1 MLRSV
6 TSSNPFPSS
15 GSDRLQKLP
24 AVMGRGSILSLIGL
38 AFCGVFWAGAS
49 SAQETSPEVSTVVS
63 PTALDPEIIEGF
75 GVYDD
80 ADPLSE
86 EMIRWL
92 DEVGTLITAQERGLF
107 LSLKREYQRKAFVEA
122 FWRVRDP
129 YPRTTRTELKERW
142 KVRVAEAKSRF
153 GSLEDDRARVYL
165 THGPPA
171 GSFEVRCTKKRVPIE
186 VWIYRGTD
194 WVDVSLPLLFFRQ
207 SGARKS
213 HLWRPGFSGSV
224 ADAEIR
230 RSKNCINGA
239 NMFQLAGAI
248 ASSQDYPQQLQAI
261 LKKPR
266 PSSTEWVYS
275 FRALST
281 ELPDGAEPIE
291 GQVDFVF
298 PGRYQHRTVL
308 QSVVSLARSKLG
320 ITEFAGHKSYDFQ
333 LNGEILIGDQL
344 FESFRYK
351 FGFAAA
357 EVGETIPL
365 SFQRFLRPGTYRVV
379 LRVDD
384 LSTAKVFRV
393 EREVVVPQVDNLIER
408 STFQDPETER
418 LFAEATAAIAAG
430 ETSIRL
436 VPPQGELNTGF
447 TRFDALVSGD
457 EIKKVRFLLDDKRI
471 LTKNRP
477 PFQVSIDLG
486 PYPDLRSLR
495 VEALDS
501 NGDAVAED
509 ELLINSGGYRFIA
522 KLREPRKGKTYTHSL
537 RARVEVE
544 VPEGRT
550 LDRVEFFLNEDR
562 VATLYQEPFVQP
574 IVLPGTAEVAY
585 VRAVAYLPDGNTTED
600 LVFIN
605 APDYVEEVE
614 VQFVELYTSVVDGQG
629 RPISGLT
636 AGNFKVFEDEVP
648 QSLVRFETVED
659 LPIHVGILIDTSA
672 SMVGVLSDVRRA
684 ALSFVDQAISPK
696 DRAAVITFS
705 NFPQLKVG
713 LTSDRTALGSGL
725 AGLAPEGQTALYD
738 SVMFSL
744 YYFTGIKGQRAI
756 LVLSDGKDES
766 SRFDFEQTMEY
777 ARRAGIT
784 VYTIGLRLR
793 DFGARSKLTRLA
805 EETGGSSFFLND
817 ISELEPVYQSIQ
829 AELRSQLLLAYQSS
843 NTSDDEE
850 FRRIEVE
857 VDRPGARVRTISGYS
872 P

>member
-1 MLRSV
+1 MPLFAVSPQPSTGPTSFRAPSHSV
-6 TSSNPFPSS
+6 AT
-15 GSDRLQKLP
+15 G
-24 AVMGRGSILSLIGL
+24 ILLALVLLLGGGL
-38 AFCGVFWAGAS
+38 SAS
-49 SAQETSPEVSTVVS
+49 EARAQEPSTVVS
-63 PTALDPEIIEGF
+63 PTALEPEIIEGF
-75 GVYDD
+75 GVIDD

-107 LSLKREYQRKAFVEA
+107 LSLKREYQRKAFVEN

-129 YPRTTRTELKERW
+129 HPRTTRNELKERW

-153 GSLEDDRARVYL
+153 GGLNDDRARIYL

-171 GSFEVRCTKKRVPIE
+171 GSFEVRCTKKRIPIE

-194 WVDVSLPLLFFRQ
+194 WVDVNIPLLFFRRAGTGKAQ
-207 SGARKS
+207 
-213 HLWRPGFSGSV
+213 LWRPGFSGSA

-230 RSKNCINGA
+230 RSQNCINGA
-239 NMFQLAGAI
+239 NMFQLAGLI

-281 ELPDGAEPIE
+281 ELPDGAERIE
-291 GQVDFVF
+291 GEVDFVF

-308 QSVVSLARSKLG
+308 QGLISLDRSKLG
-320 ITEFAGHKSYDFQ
+320 ITEFAGHRSYDFQ
-333 LNGEILIGDQL
+333 LNGEVLIDDQL
-344 FESFRYK
+344 FETFRYK
-351 FGFAAA
+351 FGFAAE
-357 EVGETIPL
+357 EVGDTIPL

-384 LSTAKVFRV
+384 LASAKVFRV
-393 EREVVVPQVDNLIER
+393 EREVEVPQVDNMIER
-408 STFQDPETER
+408 ATFQDPETER
-418 LFAEATAAIAAG
+418 LFSEATASIAAG

-436 VPPQGELNTGF
+436 VPPQGELHTGF

-457 EIKKVRFLLDDKRI
+457 EITKVRFLLDDKRI

-495 VEALDS
+495 VEALNLD
-501 NGDAVAED
+501 GDIVAED
-509 ELLINSGGYRFIA
+509 DLLINSGGYRFIVR
-522 KLREPRKGKTYTHSL
+522 LREPRKGKTYTNSL

-544 VPEGRT
+544 LPEGRT
-550 LDRVEFFLNEDR
+550 LDRVELFLNEDR

-574 IVLPGTAEVAY
+574 IILPGTAEVAY

-629 RPISGLT
+629 RPITGLT
-636 AGNFKVFEDEVP
+636 ADDFEVLEDEVP
-648 QSLVRFETVED
+648 QRLARFETVED

-684 ALSFVDQAISPK
+684 ALSFIDQAISPK
-696 DRAAVITFS
+696 DRAAIMTFN
-705 NFPQLKVG
+705 NFPQLRVG
-713 LTSDRTALGSGL
+713 LTSDRTSLGGGL
-725 AGLAPEGQTALYD
+725 AGLSPEGQTALYD

-784 VYTIGLRLR
+784 LYTIGLRLR
-793 DFGARSKLTRLA
+793 DRGARSKLTRLA

-817 ISELEPVYQSIQ
+817 ISELEPVYQGIQ
-829 AELRSQLLLAYQSS
+829 DELRSQLLLAYQSS
-843 NTSDDEE
+843 NTTDDEE

-857 VDRPGARVRTISGYS
+857 VDRPGATVRTISGYY